1 MEATKIKDGVY
12 WVGALDWD
20 ARVFHGYSTPYGI
33 TYNAYLIIDEKIT
46 LIDNVKEKFTDELI
60 SRISSIIDPS
70 KIEVIISNHG
80 EPDHSGS
87 LPFLLKVAPNA
98 KVYSAFPNGVKILN
112 AHYGDIPI
120 IPAKNGDTISIGKR
134 TLKFLHAPMVHWP
147 DNMVTYCPEDKI
159 LFSNDIFGQHYVTS
173 KRFDG
178 EVDFELALREAKKY
192 YANIVLPYTNQAH
205 KISDVVQTLDFNVIA
220 NSHGVIWRDHIPE
233 LLHLYDELI
242 NVKKKEKAV
251 VVYDTMW
258 GHTELM
264 AKTITEAFRKAG
276 VEVIH
281 VNINLTHESDLI
293 TELVDSKYI
302 AVGSSTL
309 NNNMLPPIA
318 AFLCYMKGLAP
329 TGLKYLAFGSYGWGG
344 QSVGLIEKELKE
356 MKLEALMEPIKLQY
370 RPKPSDLENIE
381 NDVIAALKAQV

>member
-20 ARVFHGYSTPYGI
+20 ARSFHGYSTPHGI

-46 LIDNVKEKFTDELI
+46 LIDNVKAKFTEELLA
-60 SRISSIIDPS
+60 RISSIIDPS
-70 KIEVIISNHG
+70 KIEVIISNHA

-87 LPFLLKVAPNA
+87 LPFLLKVAPKA
-98 KVYSAFPNGVKILN
+98 KVYAAFPNGVKILN
-112 AHYGDIPI
+112 AHYGDLPI
-120 IPAKNGDTISIGKR
+120 EGVKNGDTLSIGKR

-147 DNMVTYCPEDKI
+147 DNMVTYSAEDKI

-173 KRFDG
+173 KRFDS
-178 EVDFELALREAKKY
+178 EVDLDMTLREAKKY
-192 YANIVLPYTNQAH
+192 YANIVLPYTTQAH
-205 KISDVVQTLDFNVIA
+205 KISDVVKTLDFDVIA
-220 NSHGVIWRDHIPE
+220 SSHGVIWRDHIPE
-233 LLHLYDELI
+233 ILQLYEELI
-242 NVKKKEKAV
+242 NVKKKEKAL

-258 GHTELM
+258 GHTEIM

-276 VEVIH
+276 VEVVN
-281 VNINLTHESDLI
+281 VNINLTHDSDLI
-293 TELVDSKYI
+293 TELVDCKYI
-302 AVGSSTL
+302 AVGSPTL

-344 QSVGLIEKELKE
+344 QSIGLVAKEFEE
-356 MKLEALMEPIKLQY
+356 MKLEALMPQVRIQY
-370 RPKPSDLENIE
+370 QPKPEDLEKLA
-381 NDVIAALKAQV
+381 NDLIQAVKA